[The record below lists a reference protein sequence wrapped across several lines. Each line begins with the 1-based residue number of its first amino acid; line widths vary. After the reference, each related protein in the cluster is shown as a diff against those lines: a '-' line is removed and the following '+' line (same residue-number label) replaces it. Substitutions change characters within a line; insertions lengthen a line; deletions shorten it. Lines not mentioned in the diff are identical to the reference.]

1 LGPERVSSRLPMYET
16 RRWKEYDRR
25 ALIDST
31 PKKDEG
37 TQGEKGVDID
47 LMGSGGQES
56 FFPDA
61 DLPNKT
67 FNGIKFSDLPICHIK
82 TTKNNTIMHLANKKG
97 ETIAYHSCGF
107 EGFKNTRKGTNIA
120 AQTTAITLANKAK
133 EKGATTINV
142 LIKGIGPGRT
152 SSVKGLQMA
161 GMTIVAITD
170 RTPIVWRPTQRA
182 RKARRL

>member
-1 LGPERVSSRLPMYET
+1 VSSNLPQYET

-47 LMGSGGQES
+47 FLGSDKQDS
-56 FFPDA
+56 LFPDA
-61 DLPNKT
+61 DLPNRT
-67 FNGIKFSDLPICHIK
+67 FNGIKFADLPICHIK
-82 TTKNNTIMHLANKKG
+82 TTKNNTIMHLATKTG
-97 ETIAYHSCGF
+97 DTIAYHSCGL

-120 AQTTAITLANKAK
+120 AQTTAITLAKKAT

-142 LIKGIGPGRT
+142 AIRGIGPGRT
-152 SSVKGLQMA
+152 SSVKGLQMG

-170 RTPIVWRPTQRA
+170 HTPVVWKPSQRA

>member
-1 LGPERVSSRLPMYET
+1 MYET